1 MGVSTPIKTLRI
13 FNSIRN
19 SGVFTWN
26 NRVLLVEVV
35 ALFDDRMT
43 SRNLTPTQESV
54 LETIEAEDIDFLRL
68 QFTDI
73 LGVVK
78 NVSVPARQTEK
89 AFREGIYFDGS
100 SIEGFV
106 RIQES
111 DMRLIPDPATF
122 AILPWRTNDQS
133 AAARM
138 ICDVV
143 DTSTGE
149 PFAGDPRH
157 VLKGALDRATE
168 MGYAVNAAPE
178 PEFFLFEEDEDGRA
192 TTRTNDVGGYFD
204 VAPKDL
210 ASDVRRDIIY
220 GLESMDFEIEASHH
234 EVAEGQHEINFE
246 YDDALATADNVAT
259 FRTVV
264 RAIAAQHD
272 LHATFMPKP
281 IAEINGSGMHT
292 HISLFT
298 EDGEN
303 AFHDG
308 DDEFDLSGTAHAFLA
323 GVLDHAPAITAIA
336 NPTVNSYKRLVPGY
350 EAPVYVAWSDRNRS
364 ALIRKPAARVPAAS
378 RVELRSPDPSCNPY
392 LALAVI
398 IQAGL
403 DGIERGLEAPAPVRE
418 NIYEFDENRRAEYG
432 IETLPANLGEAV
444 DALEADPV
452 VTGALGEHV
461 VDKFVEAK
469 RREFADYCIS
479 VSEWELDRYL
489 ETF

>member
-1 MGVSTPIKTLRI
+1 
-13 FNSIRN
+13 
-19 SGVFTWN
+19 
-26 NRVLLVEVV
+26 
-35 ALFDDRMT
+35 MT
-43 SRNLTPTQESV
+43 SGNLTTAEQAV
-54 LETIEAEDIDFLRL
+54 LDEIEEKDVDFLRL

-73 LGVVK
+73 LGTVK
-78 NVSVPARQTEK
+78 NVSVPARQAEK
-89 AFREGIYFDGS
+89 AFTEGIYFDGS

-111 DMRLIPDPATF
+111 DMRLKPDPETF
-122 AILPWRTNDQS
+122 AVLPWRTNDES

-138 ICDVV
+138 ICDVI

-149 PFAGDPRH
+149 PFEGDPRY
-157 VLKGALDRATE
+157 VLKRALDRAKE
-168 MGYAVNAAPE
+168 MGYTVNAAPE
-178 PEFFLFEEDEDGRA
+178 PEFFLFEEDEEGRA
-192 TTRTNDVGGYFD
+192 TTTTNDAGGYFD
-204 VAPKDL
+204 LAPKDL

-220 GLESMDFEIEASHH
+220 GLEDMGFEVEASHH
-234 EVAEGQHEINFE
+234 EVAEGQHEINFT
-246 YDDALATADNVAT
+246 YDDALSTADNVAT

-264 RAIAAQHD
+264 RAIAAEHG

-281 IAEINGSGMHT
+281 IARINGSGMHT
-292 HISLFT
+292 HVSLFT

-308 DDEFDLSGTAHAFLA
+308 DDEFDLSEEAHAFLA
-323 GVLDHAPAITAIA
+323 GVLEHAPAITAVA

-378 RVELRSPDPSCNPY
+378 RIELRSPDPSCNPY
-392 LALAVI
+392 LALAAI

-403 DGIERGLEAPAPVRE
+403 DGIERGLDAPDPVRE
-418 NIYEFDENRRAEYG
+418 NIYEFDEAKREEYG
-432 IETLPANLGEAV
+432 IDTLPANLGDAV
-444 DALEADPV
+444 DALDEDELV
-452 VTGALGEHV
+452 QQALGEHV
-461 VDKFVEAK
+461 YEKFVQAK
-469 RREFADYCIS
+469 RHEFSEYIVE